1 MLADENTYQSVR
13 PIIKRPPMTALE
25 TEEKEFSDEE
35 LEQIIDMKAPKELIE
50 GFESMVKESPLL
62 MTGLAF
68 AFGILI
74 GAGLASRR
82 RRSR

>member
-1 MLADENTYQSVR
+1 MA
-13 PIIKRPPMTALE
+13 ALR
-25 TEEKEFSDEE
+25 TEEKDFSDEE
-35 LEQIIDMKAPKELIE
+35 LEEIIDMKAPKEMIME
-50 GFESMVKESPLL
+50 FESMVKESPLL

-74 GAGLASRR
+74 GVGLASGR

>member
-1 MLADENTYQSVR
+1 MATVR
-13 PIIKRPPMTALE
+13 

-35 LEQIIDMKAPKELIE
+35 LEEIIDMKAPREMIMEL
-50 GFESMVKESPLL
+50 ESMVKESPLL

-68 AFGILI
+68 GFGILI
-74 GAGLASRR
+74 GVGLASGR

>member
-1 MLADENTYQSVR
+1 MAAGS
-13 PIIKRPPMTALE
+13 
-25 TEEKEFSDEE
+25 TEEKDFSDEE
-35 LEQIIDMKAPKELIE
+35 LEEIIDMKAPRELIRE
-50 GFESMVKESPLL
+50 FESMVKESPLV

-74 GAGLASRR
+74 GVGLASGR

>member
-1 MLADENTYQSVR
+1 MATLTTD
-13 PIIKRPPMTALE
+13 
-25 TEEKEFSDEE
+25 EKEFSDDE
-35 LEQIIDMKAPKELIE
+35 LEEIIDMKAPKELIDE
-50 GFESMVKESPLL
+50 FQSLVKEKPLI

-74 GAGLASRR
+74 GVGLASGR